1 MNVMTAELL
10 ADNTPVFHMIIQKVF
25 NSESDWCGA
34 INIIIFNV

>member
-1 MNVMTAELL
+1 MNVMTAELS

-25 NSESDWCGA
+25 NSESDWFGA